1 MAIMKSVQIMSES
14 PKSFEQAIKNG
25 VTRMSKTV
33 KDIKSIYVN
42 DQSATVGADGDV
54 DMFRVNLQV
63 TFRVKD

>member
-33 KDIKSIYVN
+33 KNIKSIYVN
-42 DQSATVGADGDV
+42 DQSATVGSDGNV
-54 DMFRVNLQV
+54 ENFRVNMQV
-63 TFRVKD
+63 TFQVKD

>member
-25 VTRMSKTV
+25 VTRFGKNVSGV
-33 KDIKSIYVN
+33 KSVYVN

-54 DMFRVNLQV
+54 DMFRVNMQV
-63 TFRVKD
+63 TFEVKD

>member
-33 KDIKSIYVN
+33 KGIKSIYVN
-42 DQSATVGADGDV
+42 DQSATVGDDGDV
-54 DMFRVNLQV
+54 AMFRVNMQV
-63 TFRVKD
+63 TFQVKD

>member
-42 DQSATVGADGDV
+42 DQSATVGLDGDV
-54 DMFRVNLQV
+54 EMFRVNMQV
-63 TFRVKD
+63 TFQVKD

>member
-33 KDIKSIYVN
+33 KGIKSIYVN
-42 DQSATVGADGDV
+42 DQSATVDDNGDV
-54 DMFRVNLQV
+54 AMFRVNMQV
-63 TFRVKD
+63 TFQVKD

>member
-25 VTRMSKTV
+25 VTRFSKSV

-42 DQSATVGADGDV
+42 DQSATVEGGDV
-54 DMFRVNLQV
+54 TMFRVNMQV
-63 TFRVKD
+63 TFQVND